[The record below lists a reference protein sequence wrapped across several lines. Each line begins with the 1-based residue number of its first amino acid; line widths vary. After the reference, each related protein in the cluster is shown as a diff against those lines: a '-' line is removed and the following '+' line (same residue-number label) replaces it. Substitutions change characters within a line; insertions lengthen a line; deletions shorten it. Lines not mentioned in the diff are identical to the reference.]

1 MEGVHDN
8 VSALIQNEKENS
20 ENDLNQIE
28 VKFNEGKWKMNSSNI
43 ELQKC

>member
-1 MEGVHDN
+1 MEGVNDN

-28 VKFNEGKWKMNSSNI
+28 VKFNEGKWKMNSLKI